1 MNIKIEDIKINVR
14 KRQLDRDKAVAIA
27 ESIKLIGLLNPITIS
42 EDYTL
47 ISGRHRIEAH
57 RILGF
62 DEIEARVV
70 KLTDL
75 MQELA
80 EIDENIIRN
89 ELNDIDI
96 GEHLI
101 ERDNLLETMGIRAKR
116 GDNRFTLANRPEMV
130 SGLKIGKKIGMSE
143 RLIRMK
149 KQIARGITIKNKD
162 RLRNT
167 RFATNTTGLLEIS
180 RLDPATQDVVV
191 DRLLNGRYRN
201 VMRLIFRI
209 QREEKRRRDIENLKT
224 LKNRTHECINLI
236 HGDFR
241 IIANQIED
249 ESISLIY
256 TDPPYHDENSIN
268 LYEEVAKLGRRV
280 LTNGGSCLVYAYQSF
295 LPDVIKAMSKYLNYW
310 WVVALNY
317 NGKHNKNYRRGIF
330 VKWKPLVFFIK
341 GETRIET
348 DLVSDSIKSNY
359 PDKTYHRWAQD
370 TTESDY
376 FVHHLTPIDGIV
388 LDCMMGTG
396 TTGISAAKCGRK
408 FIGIEIDKERFEIAS
423 KRIHETAESILHQ
436 ISTSTSFQ

>member
-1 MNIKIEDIKINVR
+1 MKINTKNIKINGR

-47 ISGRHRIEAH
+47 ISGRHRLEAY

-62 DEIEARVV
+62 DEIEVRVL

-75 MQELA
+75 TQELA

-101 ERDNLLETMGIRAKR
+101 ERDKLLETMGIRAKR
-116 GDNRFTLANRPEMV
+116 GDNRFTLTNRPEMV
-130 SGLKIGKKIGMSE
+130 SGLMTNKKIGKKVGMSE

-180 RLDPATQDVVV
+180 RLDTTTQDVVV

-209 QREEKRRRDIENLKT
+209 QREEKRRRAIENLKT
-224 LKNRTHECINLI
+224 PKNPTHKC
-236 HGDFR
+236 
-241 IIANQIED
+241 
-249 ESISLIY
+249 
-256 TDPPYHDENSIN
+256 
-268 LYEEVAKLGRRV
+268 RRV
-280 LTNGGSCLVYAYQSF
+280 NC
-295 LPDVIKAMSKYLNYW
+295 DI
-310 WVVALNY
+310 
-317 NGKHNKNYRRGIF
+317 
-330 VKWKPLVFFIK
+330 
-341 GETRIET
+341 
-348 DLVSDSIKSNY
+348 
-359 PDKTYHRWAQD
+359 HR
-370 TTESDY
+370 S
-376 FVHHLTPIDGIV
+376 GN
-388 LDCMMGTG
+388 
-396 TTGISAAKCGRK
+396 
-408 FIGIEIDKERFEIAS
+408 
-423 KRIHETAESILHQ
+423 
-436 ISTSTSFQ
+436 